1 MYILSHWNWLKPF
14 LPDVENLFM
23 RFVEKKQR
31 ILKVLL
37 LSNFDHFSKKQ
48 DMLIRIGGG
57 NSKRY
62 TRGGIRGGNKS
73 TVHNDFYV
81 AWQKTVIIEIRLV
94 QNFLSKKK
102 KDSKKYFWVIF
113 NLKTYMKNVVPK
125 TAARGQ
131 SVFEIKK
138 GFWKLTDL

>member
-1 MYILSHWNWLKPF
+1 LKPF

-81 AWQKTVIIEIRLV
+81 A
-94 QNFLSKKK
+94 
-102 KDSKKYFWVIF
+102 
-113 NLKTYMKNVVPK
+113 
-125 TAARGQ
+125 
-131 SVFEIKK
+131 
-138 GFWKLTDL
+138 